1 MSILHSN
8 IITKQYLQNRNLN
21 IVSPELLRHDFS
33 KELSI
38 QIENIF
44 ILGDIVNR
52 TLLLK
57 KSKIDFEF
65 FPILSDKISNLF
77 FEAHQENILIIH
89 KNDISYTIQFINPQ
103 DFLYKIQKP
112 NVKLISLYHQENFP
126 LPRFPLGISDIAAA
140 IRKNYLGKVSLS
152 DMQFGKS
159 IDDMFNE
166 IKIEQPDIIGVS
178 ATFGQQDLIES
189 LIGEVQNI
197 PNYKPLII
205 FGGSLS
211 TLNAEKLLE
220 MFPTSLVSKGYGET
234 TMQDVVKYWLKIIPI
249 DKINFIVYNQNNK
262 TVLTEQRKYD
272 KNIFSNP
279 ELDLLDDTLKF
290 NGVMQL
296 ESSRGCTYHC
306 SFCPRS
312 HKGQWSGETGSEF
325 EKLIPFVKNIFDKHP
340 NINSKIF
347 LVDEEFVGYKFHQIG
362 VQNRALQVAE
372 LLRSYG
378 FKFESSTRID
388 QVYQP
393 FKKDREWQIE
403 RINFWKCL
411 IENGLDRMLFGVE
424 SGVNSILKRF
434 NKHSTSEQNVIAIR
448 ILTTIGVPL
457 RLTYITFDPLMTL
470 EELIL
475 SYKFQGRKDILLKAN
490 NSMTSEQ
497 ILKAVFNENYVSK
510 NSIGLCLFTEIT
522 YMLVSMESLL
532 GSEYLKLVEA
542 AGLAE
547 EHIFSMGKRKAKYRD
562 RNIGFISLYSQK
574 WIDRNFSL
582 DYLLKSIIK
591 ISKKDIRSTVIL
603 LRVRIKH
610 YSFSLL
616 GKMLA
621 LITSDIKYLHEPTP
635 NEIYQ
640 IEGLISMWNTQASE
654 NKNEEIFFELLSLH
668 FSLLVDEFTNELTR
682 LKPQIKADDF
692 EMIEKQVKKWIS
704 IKDWKLIN
712 NK

>member
-1 MSILHSN
+1 MENKLNKI
-8 IITKQYLQNRNLN
+8 YLQDKNLN
-21 IVSPELLRHDFS
+21 IVSPELLRRDLS
-33 KELSI
+33 ENLSI
-38 QIENIF
+38 KFENIY
-44 ILGDIVNR
+44 ILGDLTNR

-57 KSKIDFEF
+57 KSDKDFVL
-65 FPILSDKISNLF
+65 FPILSDEISNLF
-77 FEAHQENILIIH
+77 FEAHQDNILSIY
-89 KNDISYTIQFINPQ
+89 KNDSSYNIEFRNPTE
-103 DFLYKIQKP
+103 FLNKIQKP
-112 NVKLISLYHQENFP
+112 HVKIISLYHQENFP

-140 IRKNYLGKVSLS
+140 IRKNYLGKVSLL

-159 IDDMFNE
+159 IEDIVNE
-166 IKIEQPDIIGVS
+166 IKNEQPDIIGVS
-178 ATFGQQDLIES
+178 ATFGQQDLMEL
-189 LIGEVQNI
+189 LISSVQKI
-197 PNYKPLII
+197 RNYNPLVI

-234 TMQDVVKYWLKIIPI
+234 TMQDVVKYWLGIIPK
-249 DKINFIVYNQNNK
+249 DKINFIAYSQNNRII
-262 TVLTEQRKYD
+262 LTEQRKDD
-272 KNIFSNP
+272 KNIYANP
-279 ELDLLDDTLKF
+279 ELDLLEDTLKF
-290 NGVMQL
+290 KGVMQL
-296 ESSRGCTYHC
+296 ESSRGCTYYC
-306 SFCPRS
+306 SFCPRG

-325 EKLIPFVKNIFDKHP
+325 EKLIPFVKNIFDKYP

-372 LLRSYG
+372 LLQSYG

-393 FKKDREWQIE
+393 SKKGIEWQIE
-403 RINFWKCL
+403 RINFWKSL

-424 SGVNSILKRF
+424 SGVDTILKRF
-434 NKHSTSEQNVIAIR
+434 NKHSTAEQNVIAIR
-448 ILTTIGVPL
+448 ILTSIGVPL

-475 SYKFQGRKDILLKAN
+475 SYEFQGRKDILLKAN
-490 NSMTSEQ
+490 NSLSAEQ
-497 ILKAVFNENYVSK
+497 IFESVFNKKYVSE
-510 NSIGLCLFTEIT
+510 NSTNLCLFSEIS

-547 EHIFSMGKRKAKYRD
+547 EHIFLMGKRQTKYRD
-562 RNIGFISLYSQK
+562 PNIGLISLYSQK

-591 ISKKDIRSTVIL
+591 ISEKDIRNTIIS

-616 GKMLA
+616 GKMLS
-621 LITSDIKYLHEPTP
+621 LITSNLKYLHEPTTTEISQITDLILRWNNEP
-635 NEIYQ
+635 NE
-640 IEGLISMWNTQASE
+640 N
-654 NKNEEIFFELLSLH
+654 NKEEIFFELLSLH
-668 FSLLVDEFTNELTR
+668 FDLLVNEFTHELMR
-682 LKPQIKADDF
+682 LKSQIKEDDY
-692 EMIEKQVKKWIS
+692 EMIEHQVKNWI
-704 IKDWKLIN
+704 IKNDWELIN

>member
-1 MSILHSN
+1 MNSN
-8 IITKQYLQNRNLN
+8 IITKQYLQRKNLE
-21 IVSPELLRHDFS
+21 IVSPDLLRHDLA

-38 QIENIF
+38 QIENIY
-44 ILGDIVNR
+44 ILGDLVNR
-52 TLLLK
+52 TLLLT
-57 KSKIDFEF
+57 KSDKEFEF
-65 FPILSDKISNLF
+65 FPILSDEISNPF
-77 FEAHQENILIIH
+77 FESHQDNILSIH
-89 KNDISYTIQFINPQ
+89 KNEISYSIEFKNSQ
-103 DFLYKIQKP
+103 DFLDKIQKP
-112 NVKLISLYHQENFP
+112 HVKLISLYHQENFP

-140 IRKNYLGKVSLS
+140 IRKNYLGIASLS

-159 IDDMFNE
+159 IEDTVTE
-166 IKIEQPDIIGVS
+166 ITTEKPDIIGVS

-189 LIGEVQNI
+189 LISSVQKI
-197 PNYKPLII
+197 PDYDPLII

-211 TLNAEKLLE
+211 TLNTEKLLE
-220 MFPTSLVSKGYGET
+220 IFPTSLVSKGYGET
-234 TMQDVVKYWLKIIPI
+234 TMQDVIKYWLGIIPK
-249 DKINFIVYNQNNK
+249 DEINFIAYSKNNEI
-262 TVLTEQRKYD
+262 VLTEQRKDD
-272 KNIFSNP
+272 KNIYANP
-279 ELDLLDDTLKF
+279 ELDLLEDTLEFK
-290 NGVMQL
+290 GVMQL
-296 ESSRGCTYHC
+296 ESSRGCTHHC

-325 EKLIPFVKNIFDKHP
+325 EKLIPFVKNIFDRHP

-347 LVDEEFVGYKFHQIG
+347 LVDEEFVGYKFHEIG

-372 LLRSYG
+372 LLNSYG

-393 FKKDREWQIE
+393 SKKDIEWQIE
-403 RINFWKCL
+403 RINFWKNL

-424 SGVNSILKRF
+424 SGVDTILKRF
-434 NKHSTSEQNVIAIR
+434 NKHSTAEQNVIAIR

-457 RLTYITFDPLMTL
+457 RLTYITFDPLMTFD
-470 EELIL
+470 ELIM
-475 SYKFQGRKDILLKAN
+475 SYEFQGRKDILLKEN
-490 NSMTSEQ
+490 NSMSAEQ
-497 ILKAVFNENYVSK
+497 IFESVFNEKYISE
-510 NSIGLCLFTEIT
+510 NSTGLCLFSEIT

-547 EHIFSMGKRKAKYRD
+547 EHIFLMGKRKAKYSD
-562 RNIGFISLYSQK
+562 PNIGLISLYSQK

-591 ISKKDIRSTVIL
+591 ISERDIRNTIIL

-621 LITSDIKYLHEPTP
+621 LITGNLKYLHEPTKTEISQVADSIIRWN
-635 NEIYQ
+635 NE
-640 IEGLISMWNTQASE
+640 SNE
-654 NKNEEIFFELLSLH
+654 NKKEEIFFELLSLH
-668 FSLLVDEFTNELTR
+668 FDLLVNEFIQELMR
-682 LKPQIKADDF
+682 LKPQIKVDDYD
-692 EMIEKQVKKWIS
+692 MIEQQVKNWIA
-704 IKDWKLIN
+704 KNDWELIN